1 VDTEE
6 NGRGCKIGKRLA
18 LSRNLTHK
26 IPFPVP
32 LGFTFICNFALSS
45 KSFSDRNSDT
55 HSSLKMSAREKDQTT
70 PHHQPFISSLVVR
83 PSVSGDG
90 GGGAGADGS
99 GGGRVSDYEPGEV
112 RREPPPYS
120 RSDRFSDEPGSSLSL
135 VFLLLFIV

>member
-1 VDTEE
+1 
-6 NGRGCKIGKRLA
+6 
-18 LSRNLTHK
+18 
-26 IPFPVP
+26 
-32 LGFTFICNFALSS
+32 
-45 KSFSDRNSDT
+45 
-55 HSSLKMSAREKDQTT
+55 MSAREKDQTT

-112 RREPPPYS
+112 RREPHPYS

-135 VFLLLFIV
+135 VLTFVYCLTLLIVSLLELGPFRWDLKFI